1 MLELKNI
8 SYFYKSQKD
17 KMVLDQ
23 ISYQFEKGKMY
34 AILGTSGSGKTTLLS
49 LLAGLDSPISGEI
62 DMNGEN
68 IEEKGLANHR
78 KNHISLVFQ
87 NYNLIDYLTPVENV
101 KLGGNADAEI
111 LLTQMGIDKSTRKR
125 NVMQLSGGQQQRVAI
140 ARALASKAPVLL
152 ADEPTGN
159 LDEDTAKDIV
169 EIFKSLAQK
178 RPYMFDLLPTV
189 QSYIRY
195 LSDKANGREAKS
207 ADTAQVEMEK
217 LRAEADMKR
226 SKADMAAMQLK
237 ELEGK
242 MHRSEDVEAV
252 TNDLVYTV
260 RSMIMALPG
269 RLAMDVVQ
277 VASTNEASALIR
289 AECYKILNELAN
301 YNYDPA
307 VYQRRV
313 RDREG
318 WSDVIVAADEAD
330 D

>member
-1 MLELKNI
+1 MAE
-8 SYFYKSQKD
+8 
-17 KMVLDQ
+17 
-23 ISYQFEKGKMY
+23 GKQNLQNA
-34 AILGTSGSGKTTLLS
+34 AIIAKLFGVTDRRIQQ
-49 LLAGLDSPISGEI
+49 LAKE
-62 DMNGEN
+62 
-68 IEEKGLANHR
+68 
-78 KNHISLVFQ
+78 
-87 NYNLIDYLTPVENV
+87 
-101 KLGGNADAEI
+101 
-111 LLTQMGIDKSTRKR
+111 GI
-125 NVMQLSGGQQQRVAI
+125 I
-140 ARALASKAPVLL
+140 PAS
-152 ADEPTGN
+152 
-159 LDEDTAKDIV
+159 
-169 EIFKSLAQK
+169 QK

-195 LSDKANGREAKS
+195 LSDEAKS

-277 VASTNEASALIR
+277 VASANEASALIR

-307 VYQRRV
+307 AYQRRV